1 MKGQRNSVETSSSQE
16 EGSSLYSIKCRSNNM
31 EQLDIVFLGAPECG
45 KTSIIR
51 QFINGSF
58 NAKYIPTK
66 QASLYTSA
74 FVYQN
79 QLYEMNIIDIP
90 STPFCP
96 PDGAKKPRF
105 GTPSANHFSWED
117 LQAYAAA
124 ISGASVLV
132 FVYDITSSESFQ
144 FVTDLRE
151 QILECFDPDATAVEL
166 PMMVVAGNKHD
177 LHKFSRLARRH
188 ISHMV
193 RKTWKCSYLEC
204 SALFNWHIG
213 SIFHEAVR
221 LVKEGPAREG
231 SNSHYRLPIRAWKQ
245 CSCNIL

>member
-1 MKGQRNSVETSSSQE
+1 MKGQRNSVETTSSQE
-16 EGSSLYSIKCRSNNM
+16 EGGSLYSIKCRSNNM

-117 LQAYAAA
+117 LQAYAAV
-124 ISGASVLV
+124 SVA
-132 FVYDITSSESFQ
+132 
-144 FVTDLRE
+144 LRSWC
-151 QILECFDPDATAVEL
+151 LCTTL
-166 PMMVVAGNKHD
+166 PH
-177 LHKFSRLARRH
+177 
-188 ISHMV
+188 
-193 RKTWKCSYLEC
+193 RK
-204 SALFNWHIG
+204 
-213 SIFHEAVR
+213 V
-221 LVKEGPAREG
+221 
-231 SNSHYRLPIRAWKQ
+231 SNL
-245 CSCNIL
+245 